1 MKTKNYQEQ
10 LLEDLKVE
18 SEAAAYLDA
27 ALEDGD
33 PKIFLAALR
42 NVAMA
47 QGGIQVLAGKTNLH
61 RVNLNRMLSEKGNP
75 ELQSLSSIFRQMGFR
90 FRVEAVVPKTGKR
103 RVGAVKNP
111 VVRALNRK
119 PLEVS

>member
-10 LLEDLKVE
+10 LLEDLKIE
-18 SEAAAYLDA
+18 GKAAAYLDA

-33 PKIFLAALR
+33 PGIFLVALR

-47 QGGIQVLAGKTNLH
+47 QGGIQVLAGETNLH

-90 FRVEAVVPKTGKR
+90 FRVEAVVPKTWKR

-111 VVRALNRK
+111 VARASNRK
-119 PLEVS
+119 TLAVS